1 MIERTYKR
9 HARVAIFCVGH
20 AVYWGQFEG
29 LLDGLLA
36 YHGEMIEKIR

>member
-29 LLDGLLA
+29 LLTVCLPTTA
-36 YHGEMIEKIR
+36 K